1 MSTRTMVLVVAWG
14 LYDEFKGLPQVFM
27 NVCSSKQGLGFVG
40 GEALSYS
47 LEVAL
52 IGDRYWPWSTP

>member
-1 MSTRTMVLVVAWG
+1 
-14 LYDEFKGLPQVFM
+14 M

-52 IGDRYWPWSTP
+52 IGDRYWPLVTPEFRDSIPCLCHTN